1 MNLTRREY
9 ETKGEKQVDFIIGI
23 AIWIVANGLF
33 MAGFF
38 ALSSLSVSVNQVDD
52 PALYTAVSI
61 GILVCTVGP
70 FLANIGGIIFLAI
83 YRRWMAFGM
92 LSAIGAL
99 MVLVMCLGV
108 VLIGVCGAALS
119 GANL

>member
-1 MNLTRREY
+1 MNLTRKEY
-9 ETKGEKQVDFIIGI
+9 ETKGEKQFDFIIGI

-38 ALSSLSVSVNQVDD
+38 AFSSLSVSVNQIDD
-52 PALYTAVSI
+52 PALYTVASI

-70 FLANIGGIIFLAI
+70 FLANIAGIIFLAI

-108 VLIGVCGAALS
+108 MIIGACGFGLA
-119 GANL
+119 GMNL